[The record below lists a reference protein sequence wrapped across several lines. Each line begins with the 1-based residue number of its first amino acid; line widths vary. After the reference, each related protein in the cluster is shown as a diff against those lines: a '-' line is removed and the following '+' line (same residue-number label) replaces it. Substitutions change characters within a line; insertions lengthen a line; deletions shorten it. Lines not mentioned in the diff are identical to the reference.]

1 MVDYSLIPY
10 NHKWP
15 NNIPYTA
22 SIHKYVMD
30 CLTKYDGL
38 FGNLTEDNEEG
49 QNVTDY
55 IDEQISSLKS
65 MYRMS

>member
-1 MVDYSLIPY
+1 
-10 NHKWP
+10 
-15 NNIPYTA
+15 
-22 SIHKYVMD
+22 MD